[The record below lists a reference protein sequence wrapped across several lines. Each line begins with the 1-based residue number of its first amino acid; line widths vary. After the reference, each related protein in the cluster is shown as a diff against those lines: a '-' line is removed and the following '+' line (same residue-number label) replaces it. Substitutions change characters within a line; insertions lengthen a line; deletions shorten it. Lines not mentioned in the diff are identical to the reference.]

1 MVRDNTTDEALMKY
15 FEWAESVHMGLGRF
29 DPERARMDHHID
41 QSAWSG
47 TVAAGRAH

>member
-29 DPERARMDHHID
+29 DPERARMIIT
-41 QSAWSG
+41 SI
-47 TVAAGRAH
+47 RALGPAP